1 MQFAFCFVLPSDC
14 HVKMTCYALLYV
26 PISIHSLLFL
36 QYCVCPG
43 TFTRI
48 RCATRRLVRTLCLRD
63 PMRPRVVSVR
73 GFAQEQIHTHVAR
86 GDDSIQSSRRT
97 WFPPG
102 FCLFVC
108 FALFSCHHII
118 VFISG
123 YLHTIEKSESPGC
136 LLGKCYS
143 SR

>member
-1 MQFAFCFVLPSDC
+1 MQFAFCFLLSSDR

-48 RCATRRLVRTLCLRD
+48 RCATRRLVRTLCLRE
-63 PMRPRVVSVR
+63 PMPRPRVVSGRGVR
-73 GFAQEQIHTHVAR
+73 ARDIHTHVAR
-86 GDDSIQSSRRT
+86 GDDSIQSSRQT

-108 FALFSCHHII
+108 FALFSLSSHNFFH
-118 VFISG
+118 
-123 YLHTIEKSESPGC
+123 
-136 LLGKCYS
+136 LGLSTRRRKERVARLS
-143 SR
+143 TGG